1 MQAIQSE
8 KKCMCNTR
16 RGLGKFLEIILLVL
30 LTEGQITGIKGTD
43 LTIIVRSAKDFTS
56 EGCLGGPVG
65 CEDYVELEVVHRRER
80 QQIILYRAQTEFQKQ
95 QGVDRTNLFDYDI
108 TLIALERK
116 QVVLRI
122 GN

>member
-1 MQAIQSE
+1 
-8 KKCMCNTR
+8 MCNTR

-30 LTEGQITGIKGTD
+30 LTEGQVTGIKGTD
-43 LTIIVRSAKDFTS
+43 LTIIVRPAKDFTS

-80 QQIILYRAQTEFQKQ
+80 QQIILHRAQTEFQKQ
-95 QGVDRTNLFDYDI
+95 HGVDRTNLFDYDI